1 MTAQEKS
8 IIETIMVDVGL
19 EPLHVEVDDQET
31 RTKQVIVMKI
41 SR

>member
-1 MTAQEKS
+1 MTEQEKS
-8 IIETIMVDVGL
+8 IIEAIMVDVGL

>member
-19 EPLHVEVDDQET
+19 EPLHVEADDQET
-31 RTKQVIVMKI
+31 RTKLTVIKI
-41 SR
+41 LR